1 MILSPLHIG
10 EIREIIRG
18 RIEADASLQRFTS
31 FKIGGPADLVAEPGS
46 ASELASLHLYLTEQ
60 EIPYVL
66 LGSGTNVLFHDKG
79 FRGVVVRLT
88 SIDGFSVEENGSDHA
103 LITVAA
109 GVPLPLVVSRTARTG
124 WTGMEPL
131 WGIPGSFGG
140 AVVTNAGAGGVSIG
154 ERLEQVKLMTRS
166 NEMITLG
173 KDSVRFGYRS
183 MLLPRGAIVLEGTIR
198 LCRADLRFTE
208 AELDRARVRRRS
220 SQPWDRP
227 SAGCIFKNPDPNNP
241 AGALIDRLGFKGAQV
256 GDARVSEVH
265 ANFIVNRGAATAADV
280 MELIEKIKRRV
291 RAEEGIELELEIRV
305 MGEEAAH
312 V

>member
-1 MILSPLHIG
+1 MILSPLYIR

-18 RIEADASLQRFTS
+18 RIEADAALERFTS
-31 FKIGGPADLVAEPGS
+31 FRIGGPADLVVEPES
-46 ASELASLHLYLTEQ
+46 ASELASLNLYLTERK
-60 EIPYVL
+60 IPYVL

-79 FRGVVVRLT
+79 YRGVVVRLA
-88 SIDGFSVEENGSDHA
+88 SIDGFSVEEEASDHA
-103 LITVAA
+103 RITVAA
-109 GVPLPLVVSRTARTG
+109 GVPLPLLVSRSARMG

-173 KDSVRFGYRS
+173 KDALRFGYRS
-183 MLLPRGAIVLEGTIR
+183 MLLPPGAIVLEGTIR
-198 LCRADLRFTE
+198 LGRADLRFTE
-208 AELDRARVRRRS
+208 EELDKARARRRS

-256 GDARVSEVH
+256 GDARVSDVH

-280 MELIEKIKRRV
+280 LELIEKIKRRV